1 MKKLAWFSR
10 LVFALAVPHLL
21 SNCTADSE
29 LFKPVP
35 HDQASVLSGAE
46 QAYAAKGKTST
57 SQQPV
62 SASSLDDGAAAAT
75 PVVRTTTPIVAAQSA
90 RPAMAASA
98 ETTSEYKIS
107 SQDILQVAVFQI
119 KDLDSAVQVGEDG
132 NIVLPLVGKVPV
144 KGKTTF
150 EAEQMIA
157 GKLREK
163 YLQSPQVTVSIKQY
177 GKRIT
182 ISGEVKAPIVLPDDG
197 STTLSQAVARAGG
210 LSDLGDPARIHIA
223 RSRDQLVQDEI
234 YNLSDI
240 QAGKARD
247 PVLRGGDIVVPE
259 QSGTRV
265 ALKTVKDLLPFAVF
279 ASIF

>member
-10 LVFALAVPHLL
+10 LVFALALAHLL

-29 LFKPVP
+29 LFKPAP

-46 QAYAAKGKTST
+46 QAYAARGKTST

-62 SASSLDDGAAAAT
+62 SASSPDDGAAAA
-75 PVVRTTTPIVAAQSA
+75 RTTTPVVAAQSA

-132 NIVLPLVGKVPV
+132 NIALPLVGKVPV

-197 STTLSQAVARAGG
+197 STTLSQAVARSGG

-223 RSRDQLVQDEI
+223 RSREQRVQDEI
-234 YNLSDI
+234 YDLNDI

-247 PVLRGGDIVVPE
+247 PVLRGGDIVVAE

-265 ALKTVKDLLPFAVF
+265 ALKSVKDLLPFAVF
-279 ASIF
+279 ASLF